1 MINVLLPLELDL
13 GSSIAIRYAEILS
26 DLIEMSL
33 QSVHVVV
40 PDSKGPEPGT
50 GWVRKT
56 WENALMNTDRE
67 EIQNFL
73 ELENAVRPRFFAPK
87 ILLGDRQEKLLNELR
102 RGPYD
107 LFMESALP
115 TFDLSDFHSLVSSRL
130 YRHMPCPAVL
140 LVKNLVKPEKTA
152 LIIGDNVK
160 WQSLIQSFFHILN
173 KPVSELDVLYCRF
186 GGAGRQAQRE
196 ENDAEA
202 SLSEVG
208 KIVTSSGWRLGA
220 CREITEG
227 PEGIA
232 KQLREYTLVA
242 SAVERNPKRR
252 SPVVELLG
260 RVLSPVLICWS

>member
-102 RGPYD
+102 RGSYD
-107 LFMESALP
+107 LLMESALP
-115 TFDLSDFHSLVSSRL
+115 TFDLSDFHSLISSRL
-130 YRHMPCPAVL
+130 YRHMPCPAVM
-140 LVKNLVKPEKTA
+140 LVKNLVKPEKIA
-152 LIIGDNVK
+152 LIIGETVK
-160 WQSLIQSFFHILN
+160 WQSLVQSFFHILN
-173 KPVSELDVLYCRF
+173 KPVTEVDVLYCRF
-186 GGAGRQAQRE
+186 GGAGKKARQGE
-196 ENDAEA
+196 TDASA
-202 SLSEVG
+202 ALSEVG
-208 KIVTSSGWRLGA
+208 GMVTSGGWQLGA
-220 CREITEG
+220 CREINDS
-227 PEGIA
+227 PEEIA

-242 SAVERNPKRR
+242 TAVERNPKRR

-260 RVLSPVLICWS
+260 RVLSPVLICWC

>member
-67 EIQNFL
+67 EIENFL

-87 ILLGDRQEKLLNELR
+87 ILLGDRHEKLLNELR
-102 RGPYD
+102 RGSYD
-107 LFMESALP
+107 LFMESAIP
-115 TFDLSDFHSLVSSRL
+115 TFDLSDFHSLISSRL

-152 LIIGDNVK
+152 LIIGETVN
-160 WQSLIQSFFHILN
+160 WQSLVSSFFHVLN

-186 GGAGRQAQRE
+186 GGGKKQARRAE
-196 ENDAEA
+196 EDAA
-202 SLSEVG
+202 AILAEVG
-208 KIVTSSGWRLGA
+208 KRVTSSGWRLGA

-227 PEGIA
+227 PEEVA
-232 KQLREYTLVA
+232 KQLREYSLVA